1 MSVDYKWKVVMLGD
15 FAVGKTS
22 LVRRYVYDEF
32 SDSYLTTIGV
42 KVTRKD
48 VAINDSL
55 KADLLL
61 WDIAGSDK
69 FIKISPD
76 YLKGASAG
84 IIVADLTRKST
95 IENIP
100 EHIDLLRS
108 VNPSAMIFIALNKS
122 DMSSNTEEQLKNT
135 KNWISGNQF
144 ESIFITSAKDGSNIE
159 SLFKNL
165 TSSVYQGIRR

>member
-1 MSVDYKWKVVMLGD
+1 MSADYKWKVVLLGD

-48 VAINDSL
+48 VVINDSV

-69 FIKISPD
+69 FMKISPD

-84 IIVADLTRKST
+84 LIVADLTRKST
-95 IENIP
+95 IYSIA
-100 EHIDLLRS
+100 EHIELLRS
-108 VNPSAMIFIALNKS
+108 VNKDARIFIALNKS
-122 DMSSNTEEQLKNT
+122 DLVSNPGEHIKITQDKLAGNF
-135 KNWISGNQF
+135 SG
-144 ESIFITSAKDGSNIE
+144 SIIATSARDGSNINN
-159 SLFKNL
+159 LFQNL
-165 TSSVYQGIRR
+165 SSSILQGITK

>member
-1 MSVDYKWKVVMLGD
+1 MSVDYKWKIVLLGD

-48 VAINDSL
+48 VAINDSIR
-55 KADLLL
+55 ADLLL

-69 FIKISPD
+69 FMKISPD

-84 IIVADLTRKST
+84 IIVADLTRRST
-95 IENIP
+95 IDNIP
-100 EHIDLLRS
+100 EHIDLLQS
-108 VNPSAMIFIALNKS
+108 VNPSAIVFIALNKS
-122 DMSSNTEEQLKNT
+122 D
-135 KNWISGNQF
+135 ISPNADEHINKTRDMLSGKTF
-144 ESIFITSAKDGSNIE
+144 GSLIATSAKDGSNIDA
-159 SLFKNL
+159 LFREI
-165 TSSVYQGIRR
+165 TSMIFQAIQK